1 MAGNNEQHLGRPII
15 LTDNQNTYYC
25 GVNGYWEN
33 DKKEIVSYENNQH

>member
-1 MAGNNEQHLGRPII
+1 MTGNNEQHLGRSII
-15 LTDNQNTYYC
+15 LKNNSGILYC

>member
-15 LTDNQNTYYC
+15 LTDNQNTYYYC

-33 DKKEIVSYENNQH
+33 DKKEIVSYENN